1 MTKGHDNS
9 GIGSAMDPQW
19 TPAMDQAVNDA
30 RQLERDLHRITAQQI
45 HATMAGLASHLA
57 NGCPPGAHRSAGLGL
72 CRHKVQRPARTT
84 ASVAGQTVPVYVTEL
99 CGEPLPCPHHPQDV
113 ELTDVEAD
121 ALRRMETDRRVA
133 DVAHAAAQ
141 ARMAVA
147 RLLGAVL
154 ASEKLTSA
162 SGPVVQVERCSGG
175 FGGSLDPTCT
185 AGVVKRTYWQ
195 GLEYGTCLRCWER
208 CRRAERNNGLRSA

>member
-9 GIGSAMDPQW
+9 GIGSAMDPEW

-113 ELTDVEAD
+113 ELTDVEAE
-121 ALRRMETDRRVA
+121 ALRRMETDRRIG

>member
-30 RQLERDLHRITAQQI
+30 RQLERDLGRITAQQI

-72 CRHKVQRPARTT
+72 CRHKVQRPLSGEWLAI
-84 ASVAGQTVPVYVTEL
+84 EH

-113 ELTDVEAD
+113 ELNGVEAE
-121 ALRRMETDRRVA
+121 ALRRMETDRRVTE
-133 DVAHAAAQ
+133 VAQHAAQ
-141 ARMAVA
+141 ARRAVA
-147 RLLGAVL
+147 RLLGSIL
-154 ASEKLTSA
+154 ASERLTAPSR
-162 SGPVVQVERCSGG
+162 GPAEAVERCCGG
-175 FGGSLDPTCT
+175 WNDAQDPTCT
-185 AGVVKRTYWQ
+185 AGAVHHVYRGGVSYAVCDRHYK
-195 GLEYGTCLRCWER
+195 RCWAADKR
-208 CRRAERNNGLRSA
+208 KGAA

>member
-9 GIGSAMDPQW
+9 GIGSAMDPEW

-30 RQLERDLHRITAQQI
+30 RQLERDLGRITAQQI

-113 ELTDVEAD
+113 ELTDVEAE
-121 ALRRMETDRRVA
+121 ALRRMETDRRIG

-154 ASEKLTSA
+154 ASERLTAPSR
-162 SGPVVQVERCSGG
+162 GLPETVERCGG
-175 FGGSLDPTCT
+175 GWGSARDPLCT
-185 AGVVKRTYWQ
+185 AGSVHVHHAGGIAYP
-195 GLEYGTCLRCWER
+195 TCGRCYQRCWAADKR
-208 CRRAERNNGLRSA
+208 KGAA

>member
-9 GIGSAMDPQW
+9 GIGSAMDPEW

-72 CRHKVQRPARTT
+72 CRHKVQRPA
-84 ASVAGQTVPVYVTEL
+84 ASVGSVGNQLVPVYVTEL

-121 ALRRMETDRRVA
+121 ALRRLETDRRIGE
-133 DVAHAAAQ
+133 VAHAAAQ

>member
-9 GIGSAMDPQW
+9 GIGSAMDPEW

-30 RQLERDLHRITAQQI
+30 RQIERDLQRITAQTV

-57 NGCPPGAHRSAGLGL
+57 NGCPPGAHHRASLGH
-72 CRHKVQRPARTT
+72 CIHWVMRTT
-84 ASVAGQTVPVYVTEL
+84 GWTATAGGKSTPIQVKEP

-121 ALRRMETDRRVA
+121 ALRRLETDRRVTE
-133 DVAHAAAQ
+133 VAQHAAQ

-147 RLLGAVL
+147 RLLGSIL
-154 ASEKLTSA
+154 ASERLTAPSR
-162 SGPVVQVERCSGG
+162 GPAEAVERCCGG
-175 FGGSLDPTCT
+175 WNDAQDPTCT
-185 AGVVKRTYWQ
+185 AGAVHHVYRGGVSYAVCDRHYK
-195 GLEYGTCLRCWER
+195 RCWAADKR
-208 CRRAERNNGLRSA
+208 KGAA